1 MGNVDLSLS
10 SLGIRRV
17 FYDQPEI
24 KGHSNHGQPIDAGEQ
39 YNGRAAMHPFSK
51 PEETNSMY
59 LNTNPEEAAFL
70 DQVREFVATEV
81 LPNTRTWERNTEF
94 PDEIWPKLGA
104 IGLLSMT
111 LPKESGGRGYS
122 CQSYVQACRELAK
135 GDPALAMNVAAINAL
150 CVAHF
155 VRFGSKEQNDKYLPG
170 IVSGHIK
177 LAWGL
182 TEPDAGSDARRV
194 QTVAEP
200 LPDRPGYFKLS
211 GKKMFITNAGKAD
224 LIIMIARTSE
234 KELSAFLVETDQP
247 GFQNVERI
255 HTIGVSASWTTA
267 FDLVEAVG
275 WHTPCRFED
284 AIGLLYRGRLGIAG
298 MAVGIA
304 EKALELAVEYSKQR
318 EQFNRR
324 LCDMQSVQNMIADSA
339 MEIEAS
345 RLLLEKG
352 ASMFDMGLP
361 IIIEASY
368 AKLFASETANRVTN
382 RAIQIHG
389 GRGMTYEYLVE
400 KLWRDA
406 KLTEIGEGCSEIQR
420 LVIAKQVLK

>member
-1 MGNVDLSLS
+1 MQITTDP
-10 SLGIRRV
+10 
-17 FYDQPEI
+17 D
-24 KGHSNHGQPIDAGEQ
+24 
-39 YNGRAAMHPFSK
+39 
-51 PEETNSMY
+51 
-59 LNTNPEEAAFL
+59 EAAFL
-70 DQVREFVATEV
+70 DKVREFVTTEV
-81 LPNTRTWERNTEF
+81 LPNTREWERNRQF
-94 PDEIWPKLGA
+94 PDEIWPRLGKLG
-104 IGLLSMT
+104 ILSMT
-111 LPKESGGRGYS
+111 LPRKLGGQGFS
-122 CQSYVQACRELAK
+122 CRTYVETCREIAK
-135 GDPALAMNVAAINAL
+135 GDPALAMNIAAINAL

-155 VRFGSKEQNDKYLPG
+155 VSFATDEQRVKYLPG
-170 IVSGHIK
+170 IITGDIK

-194 QTVAEP
+194 QTKAEP
-200 LPDRPGYFKLS
+200 IGEQPGYYRLN
-211 GKKMFITNAGKAD
+211 GRKMFITNAGKAE

-234 KELSAFLVETDQP
+234 KDLSAFFVETNQP

-255 HTIGVSASWTTA
+255 HTVGVSASWTTS
-267 FDLVEAVG
+267 FDLVDAVG
-275 WHTPCRFED
+275 WHTPCTFED

-304 EKALELAVEYSKQR
+304 EKAFELTIEYSKQR

-339 MEIEAS
+339 MEIEAA
-345 RLLLEKG
+345 RLLLHKG
-352 ASMFDMGLP
+352 AEMFDQGLP
-361 IIIEASY
+361 IIKEASF

-389 GRGMTYEYLVE
+389 GRGMTPDYLVE

-420 LVIAKQVLK
+420 LVIAKQVTR